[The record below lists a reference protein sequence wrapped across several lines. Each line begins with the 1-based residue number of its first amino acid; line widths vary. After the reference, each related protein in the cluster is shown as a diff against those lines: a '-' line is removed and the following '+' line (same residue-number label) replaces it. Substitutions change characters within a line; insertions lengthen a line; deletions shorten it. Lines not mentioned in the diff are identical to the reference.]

1 MSFILL
7 AVSLMFLLL
16 NFYYASDAKEY
27 RITANWSEQTIA
39 IQNFPSP
46 FQYIFCCCCCENP
59 RNIEFDLNKIASF
72 GIRRNCSNKIGLFFE
87 LSNSYEISLPICFLI
102 SEISPLNNHLQNI
115 LVQQR
120 SISQPFLNQN
130 EPERELYSYQPET
143 TIDNSFNAPLTVTSN
158 EQRFITPP
166 NSLPSS
172 QISEDISHI
181 MSTHLEVDGD
191 FGKLFF
197 STPTAFSSVVITD
210 PDLPP
215 PSTMT
220 VGEEEEEGV
229 LDTSSYHVDKL
240 KVSSFPSTPH
250 NTLSTASSSMISHSK
265 SQQKAPPNALQQKA
279 QSSSMSQSAHLQTS
293 PQADIVPAATGEPLE
308 QSQDQLYLKRGDII
322 GRGSFGTVYKC
333 LDLKTGKLLADKEYI
348 FESSGLEQQ
357 IANAEREILIM
368 QHLVHPNVVQY
379 MGCQRNGNILDVF
392 QEFVTGGSIARLL
405 STFGTFPEPLVQVY
419 TKQITE
425 GLAYLHDHKI
435 VHRDIKSANCLVTGE
450 GVIKLADFGCSKT
463 IETVMSYG
471 QGCAT
476 LCGTP
481 YYMAPEV
488 IRQQRNVGRRSDIW
502 SLGCTVIEMLTG
514 KPPYSDIKNATACI
528 FKIASSSETPPI
540 PKFASPELTDFLKR
554 CFVRDPVKRAT
565 SRELLRHP
573 FLRRE
578 YDEDWYTM
586 ENEEET

>member
-1 MSFILL
+1 M
-7 AVSLMFLLL
+7 A
-16 NFYYASDAKEY
+16 
-27 RITANWSEQTIA
+27 
-39 IQNFPSP
+39 
-46 FQYIFCCCCCENP
+46 
-59 RNIEFDLNKIASF
+59 
-72 GIRRNCSNKIGLFFE
+72 
-87 LSNSYEISLPICFLI
+87 
-102 SEISPLNNHLQNI
+102 
-115 LVQQR
+115 
-120 SISQPFLNQN
+120 
-130 EPERELYSYQPET
+130 
-143 TIDNSFNAPLTVTSN
+143 
-158 EQRFITPP
+158 
-166 NSLPSS
+166 
-172 QISEDISHI
+172 
-181 MSTHLEVDGD
+181 THREVDGD

-215 PSTMT
+215 PTTMS

-229 LDTSSYHVDKL
+229 LDTSNYHVDKL
-240 KVSSFPSTPH
+240 KVSSFPSTPRDAP
-250 NTLSTASSSMISHSK
+250 SAVSSSMISRSK
-265 SQQKAPPNALQQKA
+265 PQPKAPSQTPRPKA
-279 QSSSMSQSAHLQTS
+279 SSAAPSQAAPSQMTPQSSSAPSLIGDT
-293 PQADIVPAATGEPLE
+293 VEP
-308 QSQDQLYLKRGDII
+308 SQDQLYLKRGDII
-322 GRGSFGTVYKC
+322 GRGSFGTVYRC

-368 QHLVHPNVVQY
+368 QHLVHPNIVQY

-419 TKQITE
+419 TRQITE

-450 GVIKLADFGCSKT
+450 GVVKLADFGCSKT
-463 IETVMSYG
+463 IETVMSFG

-481 YYMAPEV
+481 HYMAPEV

-514 KPPYSDIKNATACI
+514 KPPYADIKNATACI

-565 SRELLRHP
+565 SRELLQHA
-573 FLRRE
+573 FLKRE

-586 ENEEET
+586 ENEEED